1 MRFDLHAGFTVKEQD
16 VFDEVLTKAYR
27 RMHRYTCAEASL
39 QALLTLWDLPRES
52 NSWATAGYMGAIS
65 SGQTTCGL
73 LIGSS
78 IAIGLRCGQGKK
90 EIPEEH
96 ESERGKAIL
105 AVEELYSDFL
115 KKFGSTECKTLNQG
129 TNFSNQEEMIQWAV
143 DKRYK
148 QTCDV
153 FLKFVFEKC
162 VKMTDEGKI

>member
-1 MRFDLHAGFTVKEQD
+1 
-16 VFDEVLTKAYR
+16 
-27 RMHRYTCAEASL
+27 
-39 QALLTLWDLPRES
+39 
-52 NSWATAGYMGAIS
+52 MGAIS

-73 LIGSS
+73 QIGSS
-78 IAIGLRCGQGKK
+78 IAIGLRCGHGKK

-96 ESERGKAIL
+96 ESERGKAIA

-129 TNFSNQEEMIQWAV
+129 TDFSKGEEMVQWAI

-148 QTCDV
+148 QTCDL

-162 VKMTDEGKI
+162 VKTAEEGKI

>member
-1 MRFDLHAGFTVKEQD
+1 MMKEQN
-16 VFDEVLTKAYR
+16 VSDEILTQAYK

-39 QALLTLWDLPRES
+39 QALLALWNLSKEGYP
-52 NSWATAGYMGAIS
+52 WATAGYGGAIL

-105 AVEELYSDFL
+105 LINDLYNDFL
-115 KKFGSTECKTLNQG
+115 KEFGSTECKTLNEG
-129 TNFSNQEEMIQWAV
+129 TDFSNPDETADWAIN
-143 DKRYK
+143 KKYK

-162 VKMTDEGKI
+162 VKMAEEGRI

>member
-1 MRFDLHAGFTVKEQD
+1 
-16 VFDEVLTKAYR
+16 
-27 RMHRYTCAEASL
+27 
-39 QALLTLWDLPRES
+39 
-52 NSWATAGYMGAIS
+52 MGAIS

-115 KKFGSTECKTLNQG
+115 KKFGSTECKALLG
-129 TNFSNQEEMIQWAV
+129 ADFSNEEEMIQWAV

-162 VKMTDEGKI
+162 IKMAEEGKT